1 MQVCFLSDGV
11 IEAISPCEEEKIDLY
26 LCGFADGEAISYE
39 KELKGQTNFFE
50 QTALLSTTKKTLVLR
65 GCITDTRGYKRKSVI
80 VAENGRLKGV
90 SDMLNVLDGEMSSG
104 AALRLY
110 ETQIGRVGIIVSE
123 DLAHPE
129 LIKSLSVCG
138 ADYIVC
144 LFHGGANNVQRS
156 LLCAN
161 AYCYGVPI
169 LFCANGYSMV
179 AGVAGEIEF
188 ATPQDKAVYE
198 LKTSKEYHIIETRSR
213 GFYQKKI

>member
-1 MQVCFLSDGV
+1 MRVCFLSDGS
-11 IEAISPCEEEKIDLY
+11 IHDILPCEDEKIDVY
-26 LCGFADGEAISYE
+26 LCGFSGGEAISYE
-39 KELKGQTNFFE
+39 KELKGETNFFE
-50 QTALLSTTKKTLVLR
+50 ETAVLSKKQKTLVLR
-65 GCITDTRGYKRKSVI
+65 GCITDTRGYRRKSVI

-129 LIKSLSVCG
+129 LIKSLSLCG
-138 ADYIVC
+138 ADCIVC
-144 LFHGGANNVQRS
+144 LFQGGASSVQRS

-179 AGVAGEIEF
+179 ASVTGEIAF
-188 ATPQDKAVYE
+188 ATPQNKANYD
-198 LKTSKEYHIIETRSR
+198 LKINKEYHVIETRSR
-213 GFYQKKI
+213 GFAQKKT